1 MFSGS
6 DRSRAVSRQP
16 SPKVSADRLPAPL
29 RLSHSQRAYLAFAT
43 SVWRDNLYFYILKP
57 EWSRGGMAQRCYHF
71 LSSSGDMPS
80 ARERY
85 VKVKIILSLTI

>member
-43 SVWRDNLYFYILKP
+43 SVWRDNLYYLHTQTGVEPGRHGAEMLPFFKQL
-57 EWSRGGMAQRCYHF
+57 RRHAVR
-71 LSSSGDMPS
+71 
-80 ARERY
+80 A
-85 VKVKIILSLTI
+85 